1 MTFPAELITHWNTMP
16 LDVRESG
23 AVAVLRWLGPE
34 GADVI
39 EADPD
44 GEGRI
49 QPKAKVVAP
58 KMGRPVADDVVQLKG
73 RIIAHLTGRDARTC
87 PELAAELKVDLSL
100 LKKALYQG
108 EKNKEIESFELTT
121 PRAMPGSKKPAKTGY
136 RIPGAPETVGGA
148 TTAATAPAKTATV
161 PNLAVRFETE
171 AKSQTVFAG
180 QTFTMPLVIDNA
192 IEPVNFELQGDATAA
207 FRVDDQA
214 WLCGSFDAPGAFS
227 VVVKV
232 IDKVGRTATTSMAF
246 IVREPKTVEPV
257 TELVDVVVPT
267 KTEVDI
273 LDAAPSTPAI
283 VASKPMVT
291 LSLDD
296 L

>member
-1 MTFPAELITHWNTMP
+1 MTFPTELITHWNTMP
-16 LDVRESG
+16 SDVRESG
-23 AVAVLRWLGPE
+23 AAAVLRWLGPE

-49 QPKAKVVAP
+49 QPKAKVAAP
-58 KMGRPVADDVVQLKG
+58 KMGRPVADDVMELKG

-87 PELAAELKVDLSL
+87 PELAAELKVDISL
-100 LKKALYQG
+100 LKKAIYQG
-108 EKNKEIESFELTT
+108 EKSKEIESFELST

-136 RIPGAPETVGGA
+136 RIPGAPELYAKAST
-148 TTAATAPAKTATV
+148 ATAPVKTVAV
-161 PNLAVRFETE
+161 PNLAVRLETE

-214 WLCGSFDAPGAFS
+214 WLCGSFDKPGAFS

-232 IDKVGRTATTSMAF
+232 TDKVGRTATASMAF
-246 IVREPKTVEPV
+246 IVREPKNVEPV
-257 TELVDVVVPT
+257 TAMVDVVVTT

-273 LDAAPSTPAI
+273 LDAAPSTPVA
-283 VASKPMVT
+283 ASKPSIS